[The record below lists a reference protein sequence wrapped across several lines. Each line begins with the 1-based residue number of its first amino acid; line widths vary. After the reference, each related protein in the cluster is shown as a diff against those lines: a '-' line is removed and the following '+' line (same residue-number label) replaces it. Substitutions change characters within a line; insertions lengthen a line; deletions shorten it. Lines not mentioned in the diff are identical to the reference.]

1 MKIAPRSL
9 AWLGLTA
16 SLSLLAAD
24 GPGAAPASRKNLF
37 VGFKERP
44 TPAQERLLESH
55 GARIRSVF
63 ANVKAIAI
71 DLDEARIGDV
81 ARAQGVD
88 YVEEDPM
95 RYKLGLGDAQLVPSL
110 ANGLY
115 GLLTTK
121 ATAAHVAG
129 ITGTT
134 VKVGVADTSLDYTH
148 PDIAGNYASGTDTVG
163 AGDDDPINDDGETHG
178 THVAGTILAVN
189 NSVGVRGVAYGAKLY
204 HARVLGPNGGTTTDI
219 MEGVRWLAVTQGC
232 HIVNLSLGGGLS
244 SRTEEN
250 FYKDMRATYG
260 ALVVAATGNDGR
272 TRLSFPAAYAVNI
285 AVGAVD
291 VNNALASFSNT
302 GKNID
307 VVAPGVGIL
316 SSVPIGTGSEAG
328 VTVGLTS
335 YRAFGMEFAARTT
348 PDYTATLVNCGRG
361 QLTDFTNAAPA
372 GFVALIERGDID
384 FATKAANAKTQGAG
398 AVIIYNNVAGDFIG
412 TLGAAGSWLPTVSV
426 SQATGTAL
434 KGTLGSPATVL
445 NLVSNW
451 DHYDGTSMATPHTA
465 GVLALILE
473 ARKLTVRNKA
483 NADAAENFLKS
494 SCLNLGPAGY
504 DTTFGSGLV
513 QAPTVRL
520 P

>member
-1 MKIAPRSL
+1 MNTFPRSL
-9 AWLGLTA
+9 AWLGLSA

-24 GPGAAPASRKNLF
+24 GPGAAPAARKNLF

-44 TPAQERLLESH
+44 TAAQARLLESH

-63 ANVKAIAI
+63 ANINAIAI

-95 RYKLGLGDAQLVPSL
+95 RYKLGLGDTQLTPSL

-115 GLLTTK
+115 GLVTTK
-121 ATAAHVAG
+121 ATAAHAAG
-129 ITGTT
+129 ITGTA

-148 PDIAGNYASGTDTVG
+148 PDIAGNYAGGIDTVG
-163 AGDDDPINDDGETHG
+163 AGDNDPINNDGETHG
-178 THVAGTILAVN
+178 THVAGTILGVN
-189 NSVGVRGVAYGAKLY
+189 NSVGVRGAAYGAKLY
-204 HARVLGPNGGTTTDI
+204 HARVLGPTGGTTTDI
-219 MEGVRWLAVTQGC
+219 MEGVQWLANQGC

-250 FYKDMRATYG
+250 FYNSMRASG
-260 ALVVAATGNDGR
+260 VLVVAATGNDAR

-291 VNNALASFSNT
+291 VNNALATFSNT

-328 VTVGLTS
+328 VTVGTSS
-335 YRAFGMEFAARTT
+335 YRAFGMEFAAKTT
-348 PDYTATLVNCGRG
+348 PDYTSTLVNCGRG
-361 QLTDFTNAAPA
+361 QLADFPSASS

-384 FATKAANAKTQGAG
+384 FATKVGNAKTKGAG

-412 TLGAAGSWLPTVSV
+412 TLGAAGSWLPAVSV

-434 KGTLGSPATVL
+434 KGSLGSSAIVL
-445 NLVSNW
+445 NIVSNW

-465 GVLALILE
+465 GVLALVLD
-473 ARKLTVRNKA
+473 ARKLTARSKT

-494 SCLNLGPAGY
+494 TCLNLGPAGY